1 MAILSIPESNKTV
14 TDISEIREF
23 FTSRG
28 ILFDQWYCDV
38 QFEDTATQED
48 ILKAYSKDLDP
59 FMRNGGYLTADVISI
74 NSLTE
79 NYEAIRNKFL
89 SEHIHTE
96 DEIRFFVDG
105 KGLFWFNLENEPVF
119 NLLCE
124 RGDLISVP
132 AGTKH
137 WFDAGELNPFVKAIR
152 IFIDMSGWVPHY
164 TESGMEQKFNDFK
177 FPTRVG

>member
-1 MAILSIPESNKTV
+1 MAILSIPTKNYS
-14 TDISEIREF
+14 ISDPKEILEF
-23 FTSRG
+23 FNARG
-28 ILFDQWYCDV
+28 LYFDQWQCDV
-38 QFEDTATQED
+38 IFEDTATQED
-48 ILKAYSKDLDP
+48 ILQAYSKDLFP
-59 FMRNGGYLTADVISI
+59 FMENGGYQTADVISI

-79 NYEAIRNKFL
+79 NYEAIRAKFL
-89 SEHIHTE
+89 AEHTHTE

-124 RGDLISVP
+124 KGDLISVP

-137 WFDAGELNPFVKAIR
+137 WFDAGESSPFVKAIR

-164 TESGMEQKFNDFK
+164 TESGIENEFKDFK
-177 FPTRVG
+177 INK